1 VNPASMPTTP
11 GNSSG
16 KTLVEKIVARA
27 AGKAAVVPGEIV
39 WVEPDLT
46 TTPEVSYPAYVQRLR
61 GIGVT
66 ELKYPERI
74 VVAIDHEVPVHS
86 AAGADRNRLTR
97 QLAREQKVGHFF
109 DGEGITHPLLVERGV
124 ARPGMFIAGAD
135 THTSGLGAIGALS
148 IPFGM
153 EVTMAMAT
161 GRIWLKV
168 PGTIR
173 VNVTGKLQPGV
184 GARDIV
190 LAAMR
195 LIGPDDASDRVV
207 EYMGE
212 TVEALSVPERMTLSG
227 LSVDMGADAGIVA
240 ADALALRYLQESAG
254 VTGVEAV
261 RGDAD
266 AVYAMSFQIDANR
279 LEPQVSIPPS
289 PTHVRD
295 VSMLAGVA
303 IQHAYIGSCAS
314 GNLPELRA
322 AAAILKGRKVHP
334 EVQLLVIPA
343 TQRVYEQAMAEG
355 LLGVFMAAGARIS
368 ASTCGPCFG
377 GLAQLAAGEV
387 RISTSTRNDPG
398 RMGSTEAQIYLA
410 SAMTVAASAL
420 TGFIADARQATRPV
434 GEEVAA

>member
-1 VNPASMPTTP
+1 M
-11 GNSSG
+11 GQ
-16 KTLVEKIVARA
+16 TLVEKIIARTC
-27 AGKAAVVPGEIV
+27 GREHVVPGDIV

-46 TTPEVSYPAYVQRLR
+46 TMPEVSYPAYVQRLR
-61 GIGVT
+61 GIGVN

-86 AAGADRNRLTR
+86 NAGAERNLLTR
-97 QLAREQKVGHFF
+97 RLAREQRVGHFF

-135 THTSGLGAIGALS
+135 THTPGLGGIGALS

-168 PGTIR
+168 PGTLR
-173 VNVTGKLQPGV
+173 VNVTGRLLPGV

-190 LAAMR
+190 LATMR
-195 LIGPDDASDRVV
+195 LVGPDEAADHVI
-207 EYMGE
+207 EYQGPVIE
-212 TVEALSVPERMTLSG
+212 GLSVPERMTISG

-240 ADALALRYLQESAG
+240 ADALALAYLKSSAG
-254 VTGVEAV
+254 LDGIEAV
-261 RGDAD
+261 QGDAD
-266 AVYAMSFQIDANR
+266 ARYSREFHIDATT
-279 LEPQVSIPPS
+279 LEPQVSVPPS
-289 PTHVRD
+289 PTHVRAVSELAD
-295 VSMLAGVA
+295 VE

-322 AAAILKGRKVHP
+322 AARILRGRRVHP
-334 EVQLLVIPA
+334 GVQLLVIPA
-343 TQRVYEQAMAEG
+343 TQRVYEEAMKEG
-355 LLGVFMAAGARIS
+355 LLAIFMAAGGSIS

-377 GLAQLAAGEV
+377 GLAQLSAGEV

-398 RMGSTEAQIYLA
+398 RMGSAEARIYLG

-420 TGFIADARQATRPV
+420 AGRISDARPV
-434 GEEVAA
+434 WPASESRTEVNA

>member
-1 VNPASMPTTP
+1 MSTT
-11 GNSSG
+11 GG
-16 KTLVEKIVARA
+16 QTLVEKIVARA
-27 AGKAAVVPGEIV
+27 AGKSRVGPGEIV

-66 ELKYPERI
+66 KLKHPERI

-97 QLAREQKVGHFF
+97 QLAREQQVGHFF

-153 EVTMAMAT
+153 EVTMSMAT

-173 VNVTGKLQPGV
+173 VTVTGTLRPGV

-195 LIGPDDASDRVV
+195 LIGPDDASDNVV

-212 TVEALSVPERMTLSG
+212 TVERLSVPERMTLSG

-240 ADALALRYLQESAG
+240 ADALALQYLQDSAG
-254 VTGVEAV
+254 VTDVQEL
-261 RGDAD
+261 RGDSD
-266 AVYAMSFQIDANR
+266 ASYAMSLQIDANT

-289 PTHVRD
+289 PTHVRSVTQLPRID
-295 VSMLAGVA
+295 

-334 EVQLLVIPA
+334 DVQLLVIPA
-343 TQRVYEQAMAEG
+343 TQRVYEEAMAQG
-355 LLGVFMAAGARIS
+355 LLGIFMAAGARIS

-398 RMGSTEAQIYLA
+398 RMGSPQAQIYLA

-420 TGFIADARQATRPV
+420 AGYIADARGATQPRH
-434 GEEVAA
+434 EEVAA

>member
-1 VNPASMPTTP
+1 MSTT
-11 GNSSG
+11 GQ
-16 KTLVEKIVARA
+16 TLVQKIVARA
-27 AGKAAVVPGEIV
+27 AGKQAVVPGEIV

-61 GIGVT
+61 GIGVA
-66 ELKYPERI
+66 KPKHPERI

-86 AAGADRNRLTR
+86 AAGAERNRLTR
-97 QLAREQKVGHFF
+97 QLAKEQDVVHFF

-153 EVTMAMAT
+153 EVTMSMAT

-173 VNVTGKLQPGV
+173 VNVTGQLRPGV

-195 LIGPDDASDRVV
+195 LIGPDDASDNVV
-207 EYMGE
+207 EYMGDTIE
-212 TVEALSVPERMTLSG
+212 RLSVPERMTLSG

-240 ADALALRYLQESAG
+240 ADALALKYLADSAG
-254 VTGVEAV
+254 VTGVAAV
-261 RGDAD
+261 RGDTD
-266 AVYAMSFQIDANR
+266 AIYAKSFDIDAAS

-295 VSMLAGVA
+295 ASELAGVA

-322 AAAILKGRKVHP
+322 AAAILQGRKVHP
-334 EVQLLVIPA
+334 DVQLLVIPA

-355 LLGVFMAAGARIS
+355 LLGIFMAAGGRIS

-398 RMGSTEAQIYLA
+398 RMGSPEAQIYLA

-420 TGFIADARQATRPV
+420 AGHIADARMAAQAQ
-434 GEEVAA
+434 GEGVAA

>member
-1 VNPASMPTTP
+1 MPTT
-11 GNSSG
+11 SG

-27 AGKAAVVPGEIV
+27 AGKPAVVPGEIV

-66 ELKYPERI
+66 KLKHPERI

-86 AAGADRNRLTR
+86 VAGADRNRLTR
-97 QLAREQKVGHFF
+97 QLAREQNVGHFY

-173 VNVTGKLQPGV
+173 VTVTGTLQPGV

-195 LIGPDDASDRVV
+195 LIGPDDASDNVV

-212 TVEALSVPERMTLSG
+212 TVQGLSVPERMTLSG

-240 ADALALRYLQESAG
+240 ADALALQYLKDSAG

-266 AVYAMSFQIDANR
+266 ASYAMSFHIDAGT

-289 PTHVRD
+289 PTHVRG
-295 VSMLAGVA
+295 VSQLSDVA

-355 LLGVFMAAGARIS
+355 LLGIFMAAGGRIS

-398 RMGSTEAQIYLA
+398 RMGSPEAHIYLA

-420 TGFIADARQATRPV
+420 TGFIADAREATQLQP
-434 GEEVAA
+434 EEVAA

>member
-1 VNPASMPTTP
+1 MPIP
-11 GNSSG
+11 G
-16 KTLVEKIVARA
+16 KTLVEKIIARA
-27 AGKAAVVPGEIV
+27 SGKDAVVPGEIV

-61 GIGVT
+61 GIGVPM
-66 ELKYPERI
+66 LKYPERV

-86 AAGADRNRLTR
+86 MAGAERNRLTR
-97 QLAREQKVGHFF
+97 QLAREQKVGHFY

-173 VNVTGKLQPGV
+173 VTVTGRLQPGV
-184 GARDIV
+184 GARDVV

-195 LIGPDDASDRVV
+195 LIGPDDAGDRVV
-207 EYMGE
+207 EYQGE

-240 ADALALRYLQESAG
+240 ADAEALRYLKESAG
-254 VTGVEAV
+254 LQGVEAV
-261 RGDAD
+261 RGDPD
-266 AVYAMSFQIDANR
+266 ASYAMSFHIDADT
-279 LEPQVSIPPS
+279 LVPQVSVPPS

-295 VSMLAGVA
+295 VSELADVA

-322 AAAILKGRKVHP
+322 AAAILRGREVHP
-334 EVQLLVIPA
+334 DVQLLVIPA

-355 LLGVFMAAGARIS
+355 LLGIFMAAGARIS

-398 RMGSTEAQIYLA
+398 RMGSPDARIYLA

-420 TGFIADARQATRPV
+420 AGHIAPARQ
-434 GEEVAA
+434 EVAA

>member
-1 VNPASMPTTP
+1 M
-11 GNSSG
+11 GR
-16 KTLVEKIVARA
+16 TLVEKIIARTS
-27 AGKAAVVPGEIV
+27 GRTQVSPGEIV

-46 TTPEVSYPAYVQRLR
+46 TMPEVSYPAYVQRLK
-61 GIGVT
+61 GIGV
-66 ELKYPERI
+66 ERLKHPERI

-86 AAGADRNRLTR
+86 AAGAERNRLTR
-97 QLAREQKVGHFF
+97 RLAHEQAVGHFF

-135 THTSGLGAIGALS
+135 THTPGLGGIGALS

-153 EVTMAMAT
+153 EVTMSMAT

-173 VNVTGKLQPGV
+173 VSVGGALQPGV

-195 LIGPDDASDRVV
+195 LIGPDDAADHVV
-207 EYMGE
+207 EYQGC
-212 TVEALSVPERMTLSG
+212 VVDALSVPERMTLSG

-240 ADALALRYLQESAG
+240 ADNLALRFLAESAG
-254 VTGVEAV
+254 VTDVEAV

-266 AVYAMSFQIDANR
+266 ARYARELHIDASA
-279 LEPQVSIPPS
+279 LVPQVSAPPS
-289 PTHVRD
+289 PTNVQAISELGD
-295 VSMLAGVA
+295 VPVG
-303 IQHAYIGSCAS
+303 HAYIGSCAS

-322 AAAILKGRKVHP
+322 AAAVLRGRRVHP
-334 EVQLLVIPA
+334 DVQLLVIPA
-343 TQRVYEQAMAEG
+343 TQRVYRQAMEEG
-355 LLGVFMAAGARIS
+355 LLEIFLAAGAQVS

-377 GLAQLAAGEV
+377 GLAQLADGEV

-398 RMGSTEAQIYLA
+398 RMGSAQARIYLG
-410 SAMTVAASAL
+410 SAMTVAASAVA
-420 TGFIADARQATRPV
+420 GRIADARAFVPA
-434 GEEVAA
+434 GWAASGGSAA

>member
-1 VNPASMPTTP
+1 MTVTPAS
-11 GNSSG
+11 SG
-16 KTLVEKIVARA
+16 GSTLAEKIIARA
-27 AGKAAVVPGEIV
+27 SGRARVIPGEIV

-46 TTPEVSYPAYVQRLR
+46 TTPEVSYPAYVQRLK

-66 ELKYPERI
+66 ELKYPERV

-86 AAGADRNRLTR
+86 QAGAERNRLTR
-97 QLAREQKVGHFF
+97 QLAVAQKVGHLF

-148 IPFGM
+148 MPFGM

-173 VNVTGKLQPGV
+173 VVVTGRLQPGV

-195 LIGPDDASDRVV
+195 LIGPDDAGDNVI
-207 EYMGE
+207 EYQGE
-212 TVEALSVPERMTLSG
+212 AVEALTVPERMTLSG

-240 ADALALRYLQESAG
+240 ADEVALAYLRDSAG
-254 VTGVEAV
+254 ITGVQALQ
-261 RGDAD
+261 GDAD
-266 AVYAMSFQIDANR
+266 AVYARTLAIDAAQ
-279 LEPQVSIPPS
+279 LAPQVSVPPS

-295 VSMLAGVA
+295 AAQLAGVA

-314 GNLPELRA
+314 GQLPELRA
-322 AAAILKGRKVHP
+322 AAAMLAGRRVHP
-334 EVQLLVIPA
+334 DVQLLVIPA

-355 LLGVFMAAGARIS
+355 LLGTFMAAGARIA

-377 GLAQLAAGEV
+377 GLGQLAAGEV

-398 RMGSTEAQIYLA
+398 RMGSAEAQIYLA

-420 TGFIADARQATRPV
+420 AGHIADPRGFVPDALHK
-434 GEEVAA
+434 EAA